1 MVMLCKKE
9 RAKTVGNSIAGLGL
23 IFMGLY
29 LMKNSMEGFKESPV
43 VVDMLQKI
51 DIPIVLLLIGVFFT
65 ALVQSSSAITSILIS
80 MAGAGLVIGGGGNAV
95 LFIILGSNIGSTV
108 TAIMSS
114 FGATRNAKRASLIHF
129 LFNLF
134 GSIIFFILLTIFPS
148 FMNVTF
154 EKWFPGLPSTQI
166 AMFHTAFNIICTILF
181 LPLTSIFVYLANKLI
196 PDKEKEGEVKSYL
209 DKRFLSQPKIAI
221 EALVQETLRML
232 DLSMNSVSVAL
243 DGFINKDEEITTT
256 VHENNEN
263 VSVISKDISH
273 YLVEVAVKHISLS
286 DEKIV
291 AALHNNNGDIV
302 RVSELA
308 DNITKYTHR
317 SVRDNLVFSE
327 KVFIQLKEMRN
338 KLFELTEVAKE
349 AFSKKDKALL
359 TKVDEIEDT
368 VDGMRKTLINNHIER
383 MNAGICRPASS
394 SVFINLV
401 SNLERIGDHISYV
414 AHSIDEL

>member
-1 MVMLCKKE
+1 MHVQGEQML
-9 RAKTVGNSIAGLGL
+9 
-23 IFMGLY
+23 
-29 LMKNSMEGFKESPV
+29 
-43 VVDMLQKI
+43 
-51 DIPIVLLLIGVFFT
+51 
-65 ALVQSSSAITSILIS
+65 
-80 MAGAGLVIGGGGNAV
+80 
-95 LFIILGSNIGSTV
+95 
-108 TAIMSS
+108 
-114 FGATRNAKRASLIHF
+114 
-129 LFNLF
+129 
-134 GSIIFFILLTIFPS
+134 
-148 FMNVTF
+148 
-154 EKWFPGLPSTQI
+154 
-166 AMFHTAFNIICTILF
+166 
-181 LPLTSIFVYLANKLI
+181 

-317 SVRDNLVFSE
+317 SVKDNLVFSE
-327 KVFIQLKEMRN
+327 KVYIQLKEMRN

-359 TKVDEIEDT
+359 AKVDEIEDT
-368 VDGMRKTLINNHIER
+368 VDGMRKTLNHFSR
-383 MNAGICRPASS
+383 RN
-394 SVFINLV
+394 
-401 SNLERIGDHISYV
+401 IGKMCTTVYQMR
-414 AHSIDEL
+414 